1 MPNNFDPNM
10 GALRKYLLKSVY
22 EGGAISEAELNFTD
36 LSIYSHSSTL
46 FSRFSNSIKQSVLDD
61 RIILTNEQI
70 ECLNLLDDNNL
81 FISAPTSFG
90 KTFIALEYVARNIR
104 FLENIIFV
112 VPTISLMNELRKK
125 CFSFFNDE
133 YVLITSDAELDQ
145 YYEVPKKIMIV
156 VPERISSKKF
166 KKYIDGNDIDL
177 LVYDEIY
184 KLKHEKNSRETNNR
198 IIKMNY
204 IYKYLIKNSRKI
216 LLLGP
221 FIKSVDFDK
230 SNIEIVKFI
239 TNLNLVYNE
248 IEFKSDKSTADFK
261 FSNDKKFVYFNSPS
275 SIRSFLNTTDLTSN
289 EGDYHK
295 FDDDVIEWI
304 SENIH
309 PQWYYSIYLKKGIGI
324 HHGKTP
330 LFLRKY
336 IEHEYSNPDGCIH
349 TILCT
354 STLMEG
360 INTPTN
366 KLIIYD
372 PPRGAFELNNL
383 IGRVGRLNPKNPQVG
398 RIYSY
403 DERVLELYDPDQW
416 IDLKILYETDEVI
429 TNSPEDEIL
438 YLEKSSSD
446 GVPEK
451 NIKNLQRSLV
461 DRFGIDISE
470 VIESEVEISLLI
482 KFLEIYDVITKHKKE
497 WNVINDIKFILLR
510 SDNSYMAG
518 LLTDNYSFNIES
530 KYIFDAVYSLMIS
543 GGILKP
549 VIDKFVKAYGPNVD
563 DINRFIDTL
572 FQIDEF
578 IKFKMMKVVG
588 IYELFNSKNLFNK
601 SINRA
606 FIQSV
611 HMIESYCDSTDGYE
625 RILSDLGIPQEDI
638 VLIANEISKFK
649 EVVGTENKLKKIIG
663 TYLFKSLSPFS
674 KRIIQ
679 TL

>member
-1 MPNNFDPNM
+1 MPNKFDLNM
-10 GALRKYLLKSVY
+10 SVLRDHFLKGIYSG
-22 EGGAISEAELNFTD
+22 EKISEAELNFTD
-36 LSIYSHSSTL
+36 LSIYSKNNTF
-46 FSRFSNSIKQSVLDD
+46 FSRFGNAIKQSILDD
-61 RIILTNEQI
+61 SITLTNEQI

-81 FISAPTSFG
+81 FLSAPTSFG
-90 KTFIALEYVARNIR
+90 KTFIALEFIARNKH
-104 FLENIIFV
+104 LLDNVIFV

-125 CFSFFNDE
+125 CFNFFNEE
-133 YVLITSDAELDQ
+133 YILITSDAELDQ
-145 YYEVPKKIMIV
+145 YYDVSKKIMIV

-166 KKYIDGNDIDL
+166 KKYIDSNHVDL

-184 KLKHEKNSRETNNR
+184 KLKYETTSKETNSR
-198 IIKMNY
+198 IIKMNS
-204 IYKYLIKNSRKI
+204 IYKYLIKKSRKI

-230 SNIEIVKFI
+230 SDIKIVKYI
-239 TNLNLVYNE
+239 TNLNLVYNKIKFE
-248 IEFKSDKSTADFK
+248 TDKLTANLK
-261 FSNDKKFVYFNSPS
+261 FSNDKKFVYFNSPT
-275 SIRSFLNTTDLTSN
+275 SIRSFLNKTDLTN
-289 EGDYHK
+289 DEDNYHL
-295 FDDDVIEWI
+295 FDDDIIDWI

-336 IEHEYSNPDGCIH
+336 IEHEYAKSDGCIH

-372 PPRGAFELNNL
+372 PPRGTFELNNL
-383 IGRVGRLNPKNPQVG
+383 IGRVGRLNPKDPQMG
-398 RIYSY
+398 KIYIY
-403 DERVLELYDPDQW
+403 DETIRDLYKPDQW

-438 YLEKSSSD
+438 YLDKSSSD
-446 GVPEK
+446 GAPEK
-451 NIKNLQRSLV
+451 IIQDLQDSLT
-461 DRFGIDISE
+461 DKFGIDMSE
-470 VIESEVEISLLI
+470 VIESEIEISLLI
-482 KFLEIYDVITKHKKE
+482 KFVEIYDLITKHEKE
-497 WNVINDIKFILLR
+497 WDVIHDIKFKLLN
-510 SDNSYMAG
+510 SENSYLGG
-518 LLTDNYSFNIES
+518 LLTKNYSFEFEN
-530 KYIFDAVYSLMIS
+530 KYIFDAVYRLMIS
-543 GGILKP
+543 GGIIRP
-549 VIDKFVKAYGPNVD
+549 VIDKFVKTYNPSVD
-563 DINRFIDTL
+563 DINKFIDTL

-578 IKFKMMKVVG
+578 IKFKMMKIIG

-606 FIQSV
+606 FIQSI
-611 HMIESYCDSTDGYE
+611 HMIENYFDSTDGYE

-638 VLIANEISKFK
+638 VLIANEISNFK
-649 EVVGTENKLKKIIG
+649 EVVGTENKLKKTIG
-663 TYLFKSLSPFS
+663 KSFFKRLSPFS

-679 TL
+679 SL